1 MKGSLS
7 CPSVVGMTAVSP
19 TEVCCL
25 RAPFGWIRI
34 LAGKGALLGVDV
46 LPEISVGEGDQRP
59 ASPLLQAA
67 VRQFLRYFE
76 DATVPFTLPLKQAG
90 TIYQQRVWSA
100 MSEIPSGQVLT
111 YSGLARAIGSGPRA
125 VASACKAN
133 RFPIL
138 IPCHRVVAAQGLGG
152 YCGMREGPMLD
163 IKRWLL
169 MHEGGLVRSP

>member
-1 MKGSLS
+1 MK
-7 CPSVVGMTAVSP
+7 AVTP
-19 TEVCCL
+19 AEVFCL

-46 LPEISVGEGDQRP
+46 LPELSPGERGQSP
-59 ASPLLQAA
+59 ANPLLQAA

-76 DATVPFTLPLKQAG
+76 DASVRFTLPLKQTG

-100 MSEIPSGQVLT
+100 MSEIPSGQTLS
-111 YSGLARAIGSGPRA
+111 YYGLARAIGSGPRA

-133 RFPIL
+133 RFPVL

-169 MHEGGLVRSP
+169 RHEGGLVSSP